1 MIVPAMPY
9 EADLLLVNANVL
21 TIDPARPRAG
31 AVAVRGDRIAGV
43 YDGAPGITAATV
55 TDLKGATLL
64 PGFHDAHNHMIG
76 FGLTLTEADLRVT
89 SLEELYGRVEARA
102 RTTPGGEWVVG
113 SGYDHTK
120 TGGHP
125 HRDVLDRIAPGRR
138 VWLRHTSG
146 HMCVVNSLVLRD
158 LGIDAD
164 APHVDG
170 GRVAAYVA
178 AREQG
183 RLPVRVEL
191 MVISDAFHPLAAHPA
206 DGIEAGIDLGLRTGF
221 GDDWL
226 R

>member
-1 MIVPAMPY
+1 MPY

-43 YDGAPGITAATV
+43 YDGDPGVRAANV
-55 TDLKGATLL
+55 IDLKGATLL

-102 RTTPGGEWVVG
+102 RTTPEGEWVVG

-138 VWLRHTSG
+138 VWLKHTSG
-146 HMCVVNSLVLRD
+146 HMCVVNSLVLAD
-158 LGIDAD
+158 LGIDA
-164 APHVDG
+164 AALARRGHRLAGLSVNQG
-170 GRVAAYVA
+170 GGVLAV
-178 AREQG
+178 
-183 RLPVRVEL
+183 LL
-191 MVISDAFHPLAAHPA
+191 MP
-206 DGIEAGIDLGLRTGF
+206 
-221 GDDWL
+221 
-226 R
+226 